1 MTPQADKIGPE
12 VTYNDDP
19 RITRLGRFLR
29 RTKMDELPSLI
40 NVLRGDMS
48 LVGPRPE
55 SPYWV
60 AKYTEDEVEVLI
72 VKPGVTGYSQIKYRN
87 EENMLH
93 GEHLEEEY
101 KIIMKDKIKADIN
114 YIKNRS
120 FWEDFR
126 ILFITARILF
136 H

>member
-1 MTPQADKIGPE
+1 MFHQTDKIGPA
-12 VTYNDDP
+12 VTYKDDP
-19 RITRLGRFLR
+19 RITKLGRYLR

-40 NVLRGDMS
+40 NVLSGEMS

-60 AKYTEDEVEVLI
+60 AKYTDEEEEVLM
-72 VKPGVTGYSQIKYRN
+72 VKPGITGYSQIKYRD
-87 EENMLH
+87 EENLLH
-93 GEHLEEEY
+93 GESLENEY
-101 KIIMKDKIKADIN
+101 RLILKDKLETDIN
-114 YIKNRS
+114 YIKNKS

-126 ILFITARILF
+126 ILFNTVRVLL